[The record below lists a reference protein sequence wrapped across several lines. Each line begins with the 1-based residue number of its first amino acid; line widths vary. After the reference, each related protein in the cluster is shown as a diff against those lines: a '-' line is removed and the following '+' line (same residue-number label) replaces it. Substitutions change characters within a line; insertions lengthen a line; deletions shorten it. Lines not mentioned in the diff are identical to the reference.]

1 MQPQSCI
8 PNKKVT
14 LMYGNIPEDNNASI
28 KKTCKL
34 ILFSNQFK
42 GSQSLEWLGIREFLD
57 KDRELTE
64 CVIKGYQR
72 LHAV

>member
-1 MQPQSCI
+1 MQPQSCV

-14 LMYGNIPEDNNASI
+14 LLYGNMPEDNNASI
-28 KKTCKL
+28 KKTYKL

-42 GSQSLEWLGIREFLD
+42 GSQSPEWLGIREFLD
-57 KDRELTE
+57 KDRELTR
-64 CVIKGYQR
+64 CVIRCYQR